1 MNCIFAADIH
11 GLSERYLK
19 LFDIIESER
28 PDAVF
33 LGGDLLPS
41 GWFMKYETYDSP
53 GDFIDDF
60 LALRFAE
67 LKDKLGELYPRIFII
82 LGNDDGRVFE
92 KDFIDG
98 TEKGLWEY
106 INLKQV
112 SFGDYNVYGYC
123 FVPPTPFRLKDWEK
137 YDVSRFVDPGCLSPE
152 DGLTTIELPDREKR
166 NTTIK
171 IDLEELTEDQNLEKS
186 IFLFHTPPYQTK
198 LDRAE
203 LDGKIVEHVPMDV
216 NVGSIAVRRF
226 IESRQPYLTL
236 HGHVHESTRLT
247 GAWKDKIGK
256 TVMFS
261 AAHDGRELCIVRFN
275 PENLESAGRE
285 LI

>member
-1 MNCIFAADIH
+1 LNCIFATDIH

-19 LFDIIESER
+19 LFKIIEEER

-33 LGGDLLPS
+33 LGGDILPS
-41 GWFMKYETYDSP
+41 GWFMKYETYDIP

-60 LALRFAE
+60 LAVKFAE
-67 LKDKLGELYPRIFII
+67 LKDKLGESYPRIFVI
-82 LGNDDGRVFE
+82 LGNDDGRIFE
-92 KDFIDG
+92 QDFIKG

-106 INLKQV
+106 INLKQA
-112 SFGDYNVYGYC
+112 SLDDYHVYGYC
-123 FVPPTPFRLKDWEK
+123 FVSPTPFRLKDWEK

-152 DGLTTIELPDREKR
+152 EGVTTIELPDREKK

-171 IDLEELTEDQNLEKS
+171 SDLDELTKDKNLEKS
-186 IFLFHTPPYQTK
+186 MFLFHTPPYQTK
-198 LDRAE
+198 LDRAA
-203 LDGKIVEHVPMDV
+203 LDGKMIDHVPMDV
-216 NVGSIAVRRF
+216 NIGSIAVRRF
-226 IESRQPYLTL
+226 IESRQPLLTL

-247 GAWKDKIGK
+247 GSWKDKIGR

-261 AAHDGRELCIVRFN
+261 AAHDGRELCIVRFD
-275 PENLESAGRE
+275 PENLDKAERE

>member
-1 MNCIFAADIH
+1 LNCIFATDIH

-19 LFDIIESER
+19 LFKIIEEER
-28 PDAVF
+28 PEAVF
-33 LGGDLLPS
+33 LGGDILPS
-41 GWFMKYETYDSP
+41 GWFMKYETYDIP

-60 LALRFAE
+60 LAVKFAE
-67 LKDKLGELYPRIFII
+67 LKEKLGELYPRIFVI
-82 LGNDDGRVFE
+82 LGNDDGRIFE
-92 KDFIDG
+92 QDFIKG
-98 TEKGLWEY
+98 TDKGLWEY
-106 INLKQV
+106 INLKHV
-112 SFGDYNVYGYC
+112 SLGDYQVYGYC

-152 DGLTTIELPDREKR
+152 EGVTTLEIPDREKK

-171 IDLEELTEDQNLEKS
+171 SDLDELTNDKNLEKS

-198 LDRAE
+198 LDRAA
-203 LDGKIVEHVPMDV
+203 LDGKVVDHVPMDV
-216 NVGSIAVRRF
+216 NIGSIAVRRF
-226 IESRQPYLTL
+226 IESRQPLLTL

-247 GAWKDKIGK
+247 GSWKDKIGK

-261 AAHDGRELCIVRFN
+261 AAHDGRELCIVRFD
-275 PENLESAGRE
+275 PENPDKAERE